1 MGINANR
8 PHTKADLQQG
18 QSGSADATRNGKNIA
33 FEKQEFSQAILDSLS
48 DHIAVLDGEG
58 KIVAVNDAWLRFAR
72 ENGEPSST
80 CIGVGVNYLDVCQR
94 SSRLDDEIAQQA
106 LDGIKSVLDGSRELF
121 TLEYPCHSPR
131 EQRWFL
137 MKVHPLTLRRTG
149 VVISHSDIT
158 KLRTAEDS
166 LKDSRKRLSYLL
178 EATTEGTFDWNVR
191 TGEVYY
197 SPRLI
202 QSLGYSLDEVP
213 GSVSFWESIVHPD
226 DMPRVQKALQEHFD
240 GKTKIYEVEDRL
252 RKKSGE
258 YRWNFARGKVVE
270 RDADGRPLRM
280 VGIDT
285 DITERKL
292 KEKELQNA
300 YAEIKRLK
308 ERAEAENIYL
318 REEIKSEQGFEE
330 IVGEGDALRYVL
342 YRISQVAPTDMTVL
356 IRGET
361 GTGKGQ
367 IAYAVHKA
375 SMRKEKPLIHVNCA
389 ALPENLIESEM
400 FGREKGAFTG
410 AEARQLGRFEIAHQG
425 TIFLDEIGEL
435 PLSLQAK
442 LLRVIED
449 GQFERLGSPHS
460 VKVDVRIIASTNR
473 NLEEDIK
480 KGRFREDLFY
490 RLNVFPITVPP
501 LRQRGEDILLL
512 ALHFLGKFRAK
523 YGRKITKIPKPAMDA
538 LQRYP
543 WPGNVR
549 ELANVIERAV
559 ITSHGPVLE
568 LAEKIDS
575 ASGMQEREPKHGN
588 LIEVERDHIVKVLEK
603 TGWKIEGVRGSA
615 QLLGMNP
622 STLRARMKKLGIKRP
637 CTH

>member
-1 MGINANR
+1 MGTNANR
-8 PHTKADLQQG
+8 PHTKADLQQEPG
-18 QSGSADATRNGKNIA
+18 GSADATHKGENIV
-33 FEKQEFSQAILDSLS
+33 FEKQELSQAILNSLS
-48 DHIAVLDGEG
+48 DHIAVLDRNGQ
-58 KIVAVNDAWLRFAR
+58 IVAVNEAWLRFAR
-72 ENGEPSST
+72 ENGGPSST
-80 CIGVGVNYLDVCQR
+80 CIGEEVNYLDVCR
-94 SSRLDDEIAQQA
+94 CSSRQDDEIAQQA
-106 LDGIKSVLDGSRELF
+106 LDGIEAVLAGSREIF

-137 MKVHPLTLRRTG
+137 MKVHPLSLRGTG

-158 KLRTAEDS
+158 KLRTVEES
-166 LKDSRKRLSYLL
+166 LKESRKRLSYVL
-178 EATTEGTFDWNVR
+178 EATTEGTFDWNIR
-191 TGEVYY
+191 TGEIYF

-202 QSLGYSLDEVP
+202 QSLGYSADEVP
-213 GSVSFWESIVHPD
+213 GNLSFWETIVHPD
-226 DMPRVQKALQEHFD
+226 DMPRVQKALKEHLD
-240 GKTKIYEVEDRL
+240 GKTKIFEVEDRL

-258 YRWNFARGKVVE
+258 YRWNLGQGKVVE
-270 RDADGRPLRM
+270 WDADGRPLRM
-280 VGIDT
+280 VGIAT

-318 REEIKSEQGFEE
+318 REEIKIEQGFEE
-330 IVGEGDALRYVL
+330 IVGESNALRYVL

-361 GTGKGQ
+361 GTGKGR
-367 IAYAVHKA
+367 IAYDIHKA

-435 PLSLQAK
+435 SLSLQAK

-449 GQFERLGSPHS
+449 GQFERLGSPHT

-473 NLEEDIK
+473 NLEEEIK

-501 LRQRGEDILLL
+501 LRRRGEDILLL
-512 ALHFLGKFRAK
+512 ALHFLGKFNAK
-523 YGRKITKIPKPAMDA
+523 YGRKITKIPKHAMDA
-538 LQRYP
+538 LRRYP

-575 ASGMQEREPKHGN
+575 ASGMQEMEPKHHN
-588 LIEVERDHIVKVLEK
+588 LIEVERDYIVKVLEK
-603 TGWKIEGVRGSA
+603 TGWKIEGDRGSA

-622 STLRARMKKLGIKRP
+622 STLRARMKKLSIKRP
-637 CTH
+637 GAR

>member
-512 ALHFLGKFRAK
+512 ALHFLGKFSAK

-559 ITSHGPVLE
+559 ITSHGTVLE